1 MTSAARQDAIRRF
14 SDIDS
19 VVVFLVRPLHV
30 NTNKFSRLS
39 VRIYPPS
46 DVVTMLFDQVSL
58 KAGGTGLNLVM
69 ASRVF
74 LMDPWSAVTIVH
86 KTHTQ
91 THINIHT
98 RAYTHTLTHTHTH
111 THIHTVTHRWN
122 PAIEQQCIDR
132 VHRMGQ
138 TRPVE
143 VVRLL
148 VRDTAEQ
155 EIARLQERKRSV
167 AASVLDKKALAST
180 TKLSAQELAQCFG
193 LRSH

>member
-14 SDIDS
+14 SDDENTA
-19 VVVFLVRPLHV
+19 VFLVSLMHAFSPRGDYSHV
-30 NTNKFSRLS
+30 SI
-39 VRIYPPS
+39 VA
-46 DVVTMLFDQVSL
+46 QVSL

-74 LMDPWSAVTIVH
+74 LMDPWFISLSASSPSPLH
-86 KTHTQ
+86 M
-91 THINIHT
+91 
-98 RAYTHTLTHTHTH
+98 HTLTYTR
-111 THIHTVTHRWN
+111 THRWN

-155 EIARLQERKRSV
+155 EIARLQERKRRV

-180 TKLSAQELAQCFG
+180 TKLSQQELAQCFG
-193 LRSH
+193 MRSY